1 MDWWQDFTLK
11 YNDTLKKL
19 QGINN
24 RDSNSL
30 LDSDMTMDGSGFK
43 ALLKDRPDGSPLLKN
58 PIFPTNTDSAM
69 GKVLAVPPGKGQ
81 VIIGGKTVNM
91 PKSVL
96 TEEARKTLVSKY
108 IELRRNDR
116 YIFLN
121 LS

>member
-43 ALLKDRPDGSPLLKN
+43 ALLKDRKDGSPLTQEGGN
-58 PIFPTNTDSAM
+58 IFPS
-69 GKVLAVPPGKGQ
+69 GF
-81 VIIGGKTVNM
+81 
-91 PKSVL
+91 
-96 TEEARKTLVSKY
+96 ESK
-108 IELRRNDR
+108 RNS
-116 YIFLN
+116 N
-121 LS
+121 

>member
-43 ALLKDRPDGSPLLKN
+43 ALLKDRPDGSPLYEQDASKESKAIKVMREAIPN
-58 PIFPTNTDSAM
+58 SIFFM
-69 GKVLAVPPGKGQ
+69 
-81 VIIGGKTVNM
+81 
-91 PKSVL
+91 
-96 TEEARKTLVSKY
+96 Y
-108 IELRRNDR
+108 I
-116 YIFLN
+116 
-121 LS
+121 